1 MNWWIILVTFIGVN
15 LDFFFILLFLLKKY
29 TLQQVILGYIIGTVL
44 LISLSF
50 FAGQVLALFLPEWLL
65 GVLGI
70 LPIYMAF
77 KDDDDEP
84 KEDTKRSPVMATC
97 MTYLAVCAGCNLSIF
112 LPVLTGLGFM
122 NFLMVL
128 LFLIILSTIIVL
140 IINLIGNSKVV
151 QDVMNKY
158 GESLTK
164 LVYIGVGLYVF
175 WDSGLISHINC
186 DADWFLAA

>member
-70 LPIYMAF
+70 LPIYMAL
-77 KDDDDEP
+77 KDDDEKPD
-84 KEDTKRSPVMATC
+84 KQQKHSPVIATC
-97 MTYLAVCAGCNLSIF
+97 ITYLAVCSGCNLSIF
-112 LPVLTGLGFM
+112 LPILTGLSLQQFG
-122 NFLMVL
+122 LVL
-128 LFLIILSTIIVL
+128 LFLIGLSVVAVVIIKR
-140 IINLIGNSKVV
+140 IGNLTVVQSIMSKHGELLTKVV
-151 QDVMNKY
+151 
-158 GESLTK
+158 
-164 LVYIGVGLYVF
+164 YIAVGLYVF
-175 WDSGLISHINC
+175 WDSGLIHHVVS
-186 DADWFLAA
+186 WL